1 MKIDNLWILNLK
13 EDYIQEMPVKFYKR
27 ELPTQNL
34 QRQQLVN
41 LFLKLELLKIFYP
54 IIVLIFCL
62 KIIDILRLKV
72 IIYFK
77 N

>member
-1 MKIDNLWILNLK
+1 MDFNLK

-54 IIVLIFCL
+54 IIILICCL